1 MKKVAVYSS
10 FTFSY
15 LAKARVLAESLK
27 KHHPDWDFYAL
38 MTDLP
43 PVEVDFNVE
52 DEPFDSVLW
61 SKDIGIVNFDE
72 WIKTHNIVE
81 ACTAVKGP
89 AMQYLCEQGYDV
101 VMYLD
106 PDVAVFDSLQPLINE
121 LNDGADILLTP
132 HQLTPEHKDDAVA
145 IKDNELCSLTH
156 GVYNLGFVAVNA
168 SENSEGYRF
177 SKWWHDR
184 LYQYCREDIPN
195 GMFTDQRWCDLV
207 PAFFDNVKVI
217 RDPGYN
223 VASWNLSQ
231 RTITFSNDG
240 DILVNGKPLRF
251 FHFTKLGPVGR
262 KMTERYAVDN
272 CEVFELWRWYKEAV
286 KKSHVEGLPDR
297 YWAYGAI

>member
-1 MKKVAVYSS
+1 MKRKVAVYTS

-38 MTDLP
+38 MTDQTP
-43 PVEVDFNVE
+43 EGIEFNVSN
-52 DEPFDSVLW
+52 EPFDYVLW
-61 SKDIGIVNFDE
+61 SKDINIPNFDE

-89 AMQYLCEQGYDV
+89 ALQYLCEQGYDH

-106 PDVAVFDSLQPLINE
+106 PDVAVFDSLSPLIE
-121 LNDGADILLTP
+121 ILKDKEIILTP
-132 HQLTPEHKDDAVA
+132 HQLTPEDKDDKTA
-145 IKDNELCSLTH
+145 IWDNELCSLTH
-156 GVYNLGFVAVNA
+156 GVYNLGFVAI
-168 SENSEGYRF
+168 NSKGEGYRF
-177 SKWWHDR
+177 AKWWADR

-207 PAFFDNVKVI
+207 PAFFDGVQVL

-231 RTITFSNDG
+231 RKIRFTEEG
-240 DILVNGKPLRF
+240 DITVNDAPLRF

-262 KMTERYAVDN
+262 KMTERYANDN
-272 CEVFELWRWYKEAV
+272 SEVFELWRWYQERIDANIM
-286 KKSHVEGLPDR
+286 EELPPR
-297 YWAYGAI
+297 YWAYGEI

>member
-1 MKKVAVYSS
+1 MNNKVAVYTS

-38 MTDLP
+38 MTDQTP
-43 PVEVDFNVE
+43 EGIQFDVST
-52 DEPFDSVLW
+52 EPFDYVLW
-61 SKDIGIVNFDE
+61 SKDINIPNFDE

-89 AMQYLCEQGYDV
+89 ALQYLCEQGYDH

-106 PDVAVFDSLQPLINE
+106 PDVAVFDTLSPLI
-121 LNDGADILLTP
+121 AILQSEEIILTP
-132 HQLTPEHKDDAVA
+132 HQLTPEDKDDKTA
-145 IKDNELCSLTH
+145 IWDNELCSLTH
-156 GVYNLGFVAVNA
+156 GVYNLGFVAVN
-168 SENSEGYRF
+168 SKGEGYRF
-177 SKWWHDR
+177 AKWWADR

-207 PAFFDNVKVI
+207 PAFFDGVHVL

-231 RTITFSNDG
+231 RVIKFTEGG
-240 DILVNGKPLRF
+240 DITVNDEPLRF

-262 KMTERYAVDN
+262 KMTERYANDN
-272 CEVFELWRWYKEAV
+272 SEVFELWRWYQERIDLNT
-286 KKSHVEGLPDR
+286 VEGLPSR
-297 YWAYGAI
+297 YWAYGDI